1 MSDKNSRNLI
11 LWVFLIYFFISIFM
25 LGWLLW
31 PFVSTIILAATVTGI
46 FLPVY
51 RYFERKL
58 KPVIASLITCV
69 VVFVVLFI
77 PIVSFVGILSK
88 EAYDLYLM
96 ARDAVLVNQ
105 VDSLLQSSHFI
116 ERINHYLAR
125 FNLELTGDQIN
136 QAITEIGR
144 NVGLF
149 LFDQSRAITSNV
161 LKFLV
166 NFFFMLL
173 IIFYLLIDQQR
184 LLSFI
189 FDLSPLPDEQ
199 DKKLFHKFKDMA
211 GAILIGNGLAGIIQG
226 ILGGAVFA
234 VFGLRSPFLWG
245 VVMTLLAFLPI
256 LGIGLVIMPAAAF
269 LLLNGRIAAGIFFIV
284 FYIVLSGGVEYILKP
299 KLVGKRVQM
308 HTLLVF
314 LSIIGGLKL
323 FGILGIIYGPLIVT
337 AFLTLTDIYHT
348 SYQQLV
354 TPSKGGV

>member
-189 FDLSPLPDEQ
+189 FNLSPLPDEQ

-354 TPSKGGV
+354 TPSKG